1 MNMLRK
7 VTVLRRRCGRNW
19 RRAWAVAVAGS
30 LAAAVSLAA
39 APAADAATAGSAG
52 RPTRGI
58 DISAYQHANGAI
70 KWRVLARQGIR
81 FVAIKVTE
89 GTYYTNPYYRSDA
102 RAAARAGLAVMP
114 YVFANPAA
122 AGGAA
127 TASFAIRA
135 AHYGRS
141 RAELPLV
148 VDLENDPYSRSNC
161 YWRSSKRTI
170 AWIAGFTTR
179 TRALTGKWP
188 IIYTTDDW
196 WKQCTRSTGRFS
208 ADALWLADYQAG
220 SPRPP
225 RTWHRWAFWQYSAE
239 GFLAGIGWTDLD
251 YYRPDADL
259 PSLHPAARPK
269 PSRKPSHKRRPK
281 QQLKKNKHNDKPKRK
296 HKPKPKRAAASKS
309 VTNHQILAYSHHSGW

>member
-259 PSLHPAARPK
+259 PSLRPAARPK